1 MTNKR
6 AAVDAWESLFRAQV
20 SVMRQLHS
28 EFPTGEISL
37 NEYDVLLNLSK
48 CPSRSLRIR
57 DLGQHLLLSQPSISR
72 LIDRL
77 AARGILAKSNDPH
90 DARGIV
96 VTLTD
101 DGYGLFRRVA
111 VKHMQSIS
119 GRLTSSLTDDEL
131 VQLRSLTAKLASG
144 CSVNADTMD
153 GLGASTSSATGRASS
168 ATQDP
173 SSATKERAT
182 R

>member
-20 SVMRQLHS
+20 AVMRQLHQ
-28 EFPTGEISL
+28 EFPTHEISL

-48 CPSRSLRIR
+48 CPTRSLRIR
-57 DLGQHLLLSQPSISR
+57 DLGQYLLLSQPSVSR

-77 AARGILAKSNDPH
+77 AARGILAKLSDPN

-101 DGYGLFRRVA
+101 DGYDLFRRVA

-119 GRLTSSLTDDEL
+119 TRLTSSLSDAEL
-131 VQLRSLTAKLASG
+131 AQLSILTAKLASG
-144 CSVNADTMD
+144 CSAGDDAVGAV
-153 GLGASTSSATGRASS
+153 GASTSSATGEPRS
-168 ATQDP
+168 ATG
-173 SSATKERAT
+173 ERVAP
-182 R
+182 